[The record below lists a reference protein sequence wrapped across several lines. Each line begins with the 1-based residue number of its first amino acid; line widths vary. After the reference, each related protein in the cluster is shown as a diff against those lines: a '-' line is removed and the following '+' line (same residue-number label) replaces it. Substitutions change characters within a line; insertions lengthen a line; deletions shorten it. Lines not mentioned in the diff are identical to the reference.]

1 MTKND
6 FILNTMM
13 HLAASDKYGRPSVC
27 KEQDGTI
34 IDTPG
39 NDALR
44 IYLDAKALADIA
56 EEMMAA
62 PFDGPYKYHLGPR

>member
-44 IYLDAKALADIA
+44 IYLDAKALADVA
-56 EEMMAA
+56 EEYLKA
-62 PFDGPYKYHLGPR
+62 PFDAPYSYPLYPI